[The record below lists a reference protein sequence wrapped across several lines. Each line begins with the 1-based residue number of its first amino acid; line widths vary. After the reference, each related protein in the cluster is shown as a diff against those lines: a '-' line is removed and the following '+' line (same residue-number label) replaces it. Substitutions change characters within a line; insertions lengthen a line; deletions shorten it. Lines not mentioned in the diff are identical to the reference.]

1 MLLLFGDDLKVDL
14 EVEDE
19 GEAVEVVGEIEV
31 DLSGGWGGVTTRCG
45 GVTTRATA
53 GNVLTGFTKV
63 SS

>member
-31 DLSGGWGGVTTRCG
+31 VRSGGWGGVTTRCG
-45 GVTTRATA
+45 GVTTRVTT
-53 GNVLTGFTKV
+53 GNVLTGFTRV